1 MIFDPIAD
9 MLTRIRNGLSV
20 KHTSVEVPYSN
31 MKNKIATILKDEGYI
46 TDVVTEGEGVCKKL
60 VITLKYYEGQPVIKG
75 IQRISKPSLRI
86 FTTVEDMPRVING
99 LGIAIL
105 TTTKGVMTDKEA
117 RKQKVGGEVIAYVW

>member
-9 MLTRIRNGLSV
+9 MLTRIRNALSV
-20 KHTSVEVPYSN
+20 KHPTVEVPYSGI
-31 MKNKIATILKDEGYI
+31 KEKIATILKEEGYI
-46 TDVVTEGEGVCKKL
+46 NNVTVEGEGVKK
-60 VITLKYYEGQPVIKG
+60 TLKIDLKYFQGKPAIQG

-86 FTTVEDMPRVING
+86 FSTVEDMPKVING

-117 RKQKVGGEVIAYVW
+117 RKQRVGGEVIAYVW

>member
-9 MLTRIRNGLSV
+9 MLTRIRNALSV
-20 KHTSVEVPYSN
+20 KHPTVEVPYSN
-31 MKNKIATILKDEGYI
+31 IKNKIAEILKNEGYI
-46 TDVVTEGEGVCKKL
+46 EEVAVEGEGVEKKL
-60 VITLKYYEGQPVIKG
+60 VIKLKYYQGKPVIQG

-86 FTTVEDMPRVING
+86 FATVENMPKVING

-117 RKQKVGGEVIAYVW
+117 RKQRVGGEVIAYVW

>member
-20 KHTSVEVPYSN
+20 KHTSVDVPYS
-31 MKNKIATILKDEGYI
+31 KIKEKIANILKDEGYI
-46 TDVVTEGEGVCKKL
+46 TEVVVEGEGVKRKL
-60 VITLKYYEGQPVIKG
+60 VLTLKYFEGEPVIKG

-86 FTTVEDMPRVING
+86 FTTVEDMPSVING

-117 RKQKVGGEVIAYVW
+117 RKQRIGGEVIAYVW